1 MGIFSR
7 FRDIVSSN
15 LNNMLDK
22 AEDPEKLLK
31 LVIREMEDTLVE
43 LKASCAGCM
52 AERAKVERA
61 KTDAEGKIADWAAKA
76 ELALSK
82 NREDLAR
89 EALMEKRAFAERV
102 EKLAAEAE
110 QHADVVAQYQSDIA
124 ELEEKLNQARDKQ
137 RVLLQR
143 HQHATAKKRAQT
155 DIRKFNV
162 KNTTAKFEE
171 FENRID
177 RLEADADL
185 VNPKQAKPSLEDE
198 FSRLAKDDAIEAEL
212 AGLKEKMAGAKQ

>member
-15 LNNMLDK
+15 LNSMLDK

-52 AERAKVERA
+52 AERSKVERGRLE
-61 KTDAEGKIADWAAKA
+61 AESRVNDWSAKA

-82 NREDLAR
+82 GREDLAR
-89 EALMEKRAFAERV
+89 EALLEKRAYTDRVGKLTAETT
-102 EKLAAEAE
+102 
-110 QHADVVAQYQSDIA
+110 QHEEVVAQYQSDIN
-124 ELEEKLNQARDKQ
+124 ELEAKLNQARDKQ

-143 HQHATAKKRAQT
+143 HEHATQKKRAQG

-162 KNTTAKFEE
+162 KNTAAKFEQ

-177 RLEADADL
+177 RLEAEADL
-185 VNPKQAKPSLEDE
+185 VNPKTKPSLDDE
-198 FSRLAKDDAIEAEL
+198 FSRLAQDDAIEAEL
-212 AGLKEKMAGAKQ
+212 AGLKEKMATAKK

>member
-15 LNNMLDK
+15 LNSMLDK

-52 AERAKVERA
+52 AERVKVERA
-61 KTDAEGKIADWAAKA
+61 KSEAGAKVSDWEAKA
-76 ELALSK
+76 ELAITK
-82 NREDLAR
+82 GREDLAR
-89 EALMEKRAFAERV
+89 EALMEKRAYAERV
-102 EKLAAEAE
+102 EHLVAEAE
-110 QHADVVAQYQSDIA
+110 QHNDVVTQYQSDIA
-124 ELEEKLNQARDKQ
+124 ELEAKLEQARDKQ

-143 HQHATAKKRAQT
+143 HQHATAKKRAQN
-155 DIRKFNV
+155 DIRNFNV
-162 KNTTAKFEE
+162 KNTTAKFED

-177 RLEADADL
+177 RLEAEADL
-185 VNPKQAKPSLEDE
+185 VNPKKSKPSLEDE

-212 AGLKEKMAGAKQ
+212 AGLKEKMTAKK